1 MGRNARKSITT
12 AGEIVGR
19 SGKLKH
25 VNIAVS
31 GDRVYNLREVNVSGN
46 IIYKVD
52 SSLVNQN
59 HQYLDLGFRSA
70 LYAEV
75 VSGTTGELNCI
86 YE

>member
-1 MGRNARKSITT
+1 MARNARKSVTVQ
-12 AGEIVGR
+12 AEVVGR
-19 SGKLKH
+19 SGILKH
-25 VNIAVS
+25 INIAVS

-59 HQYLDLGFRSA
+59 HQYLDLGFGTA
-70 LYAEV
+70 LFAEV
-75 VSGTTGELNCI
+75 VSGTTGELNVL